1 MILLLRYADIQRT
14 AQFEIFNMPMTYLRL
29 CELPSNYLLIQGT
42 DDTNKNN
49 FDAKAANF
57 ENDEDNEDDELE
69 GVDMDDFLE
78 KLDEDLETAHSMVKK
93 AALVDPTVA
102 SADDGSVAGDGEEEI
117 LATRTYDLNITYDN
131 YYRTPRLWLTGY
143 DEVTANSLLNHYL
156 NRCYD
161 MNMYW
166 LIYIYTYVTEHSNKA
181 TLRFHIL
188 STLIKDISAPKRISA
203 CEFFT

>member
-1 MILLLRYADIQRT
+1 
-14 AQFEIFNMPMTYLRL
+14 MTYLRL

-42 DDTNKNN
+42 DDTYKNN

-93 AALVDPTVA
+93 AALVDPTVT

-156 NRCYD
+156 NRC
-161 MNMYW
+161 MIW
-166 LIYIYTYVTEHSNKA
+166 ICIGLYIFIHMLLNIQIRLPWGSTYCR
-181 TLRFHIL
+181 L
-188 STLIKDISAPKRISA
+188 
-203 CEFFT
+203 